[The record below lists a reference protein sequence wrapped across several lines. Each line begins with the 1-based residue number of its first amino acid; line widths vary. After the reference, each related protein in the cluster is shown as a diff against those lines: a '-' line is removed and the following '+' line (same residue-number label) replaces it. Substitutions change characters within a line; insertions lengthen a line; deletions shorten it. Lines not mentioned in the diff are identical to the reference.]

1 MVDFISPDPYNRV
14 GAHSPPERVVT
25 VRVVVQRVSQAAV
38 KVDGEVVG
46 QIGQGLLVLT
56 GFCGGDDQSALE
68 WMAQKLLGLRLF
80 EDDQEKMNL
89 SVQDVAGELL
99 LVPQFTLYGDCRKG
113 RRPSFT
119 EAMQP
124 DQASLL
130 FDRFCELFSAAGLPP
145 QRGVFGAHMK
155 VSLLNDGPVTVIIDT
170 P

>member
-1 MVDFISPDPYNRV
+1 M
-14 GAHSPPERVVT
+14 
-25 VRVVVQRVSQAAV
+25 RVVVQRVSEAAV
-38 KVDGEVVG
+38 EVDGEVVG

-56 GFCGGDDQSALE
+56 GFCGGDDQAALE
-68 WMAQKLLGLRLF
+68 WMSQKLLGLRLF

-119 EAMQP
+119 GAMQP
-124 DQASLL
+124 DQASML
-130 FDRFCELFSAAGLPP
+130 FDRFCELFSAADLPL

-155 VSLLNDGPVTVIIDT
+155 VSLVNDGPVTVIIDT